1 MTVPVDVVSNRQRVR
16 EAAPGVVRAHRSCA
30 RAHVA
35 HGAQRARRV
44 TKCTR
49 GSRRVFASPLFC
61 RPTAKPRRTSSPSI
75 CQRNNTAIHF
85 ALASRPLRFISL
97 WPRGFNGL
105 KSKVGLTAAKAEVL
119 RMNLD
124 INGCCAVAP
133 HVHSSRSPPHAPLLL
148 ANLLAHNPP
157 VPRVH
162 SSARTLSLSRSISL
176 SFSICLPLSHTGA
189 QFLHFR
195 EENTSKSGK
204 SLMKDPVSAEGLRLL
219 INNNS
224 LAAISVGRIMI

>member
-1 MTVPVDVVSNRQRVR
+1 M
-16 EAAPGVVRAHRSCA
+16 RAHRSCA

-133 HVHSSRSPPHAPLLL
+133 HVHSSRSPPHAPLSSLPTSLL
-148 ANLLAHNPP
+148 TIFPSPAFTLA
-157 VPRVH
+157 R
-162 SSARTLSLSRSISL
+162 ALSLSLARSL
-176 SFSICLPLSHTGA
+176 SLSLSVYLSHTPA
-189 QFLHFR
+189 HNSCTF
-195 EENTSKSGK
+195 GK
-204 SLMKDPVSAEGLRLL
+204 KT
-219 INNNS
+219 
-224 LAAISVGRIMI
+224 LAKVEKV